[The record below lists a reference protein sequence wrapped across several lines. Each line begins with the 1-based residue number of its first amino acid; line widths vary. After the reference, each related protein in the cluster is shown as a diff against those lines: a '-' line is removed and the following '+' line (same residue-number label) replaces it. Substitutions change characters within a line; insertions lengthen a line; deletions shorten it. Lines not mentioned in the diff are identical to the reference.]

1 MFHNLYATI
10 SFFLI
15 PFSTGYKKAE
25 YFQFDILDLIKEI
38 LNLRFL
44 ISHLYF
50 YTLLRIENS
59 LKRQ

>member
-38 LNLRFL
+38 LNLRFFGL
-44 ISHLYF
+44 NLTFIFLYF
-50 YTLLRIENS
+50 T
-59 LKRQ
+59 KD